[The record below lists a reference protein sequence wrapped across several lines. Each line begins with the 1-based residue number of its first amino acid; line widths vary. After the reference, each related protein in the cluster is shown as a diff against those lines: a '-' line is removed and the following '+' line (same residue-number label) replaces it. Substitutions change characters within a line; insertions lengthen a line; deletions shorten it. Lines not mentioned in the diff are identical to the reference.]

1 MPEKALRVLQAS
13 KQKKEQ
19 NSFCFNICLNIS
31 EMPLKCPT
39 ADCSTGLPFMV
50 SSWPYHCHKRVVKNP
65 ANVNEM
71 GINQPLWQPEG
82 PQK

>member
-1 MPEKALRVLQAS
+1 
-13 KQKKEQ
+13 
-19 NSFCFNICLNIS
+19 
-31 EMPLKCPT
+31 
-39 ADCSTGLPFMV
+39 MV